1 MKYFMKKLILKKSTE
16 DKNHETLPI
25 MQRVNNR
32 TIAIGIRVL
41 ITKNARKSS
50 GETLHPN
57 SLSKVFTVIT
67 HKVFMQMKIHVINEN
82 LS

>member
-25 MQRVNNR
+25 MQRVNNK

-41 ITKNARKSS
+41 IAKNARKSS
-50 GETLHPN
+50 GESLQILHCHHTQSIHAN
-57 SLSKVFTVIT
+57 EDSC
-67 HKVFMQMKIHVINEN
+67 HKRESV
-82 LS
+82 